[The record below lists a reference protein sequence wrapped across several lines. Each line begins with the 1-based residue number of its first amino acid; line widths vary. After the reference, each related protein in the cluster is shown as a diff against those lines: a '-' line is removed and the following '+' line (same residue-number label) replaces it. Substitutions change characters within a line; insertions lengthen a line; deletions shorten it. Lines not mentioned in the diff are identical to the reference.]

1 MKKILIHFFIL
12 FFLTS
17 CSKINTFGY
26 GKKKEKNIYEENM
39 VNEYLWKSS
48 YKYLA
53 NYSELTSLL
62 EEGVISTNW
71 ISPKK
76 NKRVRFKII
85 VYILGPKL
93 LEDNVSIVAEKQIKT
108 NGEWKKGNLS
118 TAFTTNLKTMI
129 VQKAKDLDPS
139 DYGKME
145 EDGSFFKIE

>member
-85 VYILGPKL
+85 V
-93 LEDNVSIVAEKQIKT
+93 
-108 NGEWKKGNLS
+108 
-118 TAFTTNLKTMI
+118 
-129 VQKAKDLDPS
+129 
-139 DYGKME
+139 
-145 EDGSFFKIE
+145 